1 MARAHRGAAAN
12 TRGLNPAYSHGRY
25 FADSRWLSG
34 ELSATRLD
42 RLADGAGVY
51 PS

>member
-1 MARAHRGAAAN
+1 MARAHRGIAAS
-12 TRGLNPAYSHGRY
+12 TGGLNPAYSHGRY
-25 FADSRWLSG
+25 FADGRWLNG
-34 ELSATRLD
+34 ELSVIRLD